1 MLWFAQ
7 MYYRERKSYFQET
20 ESGIIQVLVLSV
32 PVSVR
37 RFSFQPAQADGGSPR
52 AGVSRRNTFMP
63 SEHFSVSG
71 LKGPLRFVSF

>member
-7 MYYRERKSYFQET
+7 MYYRGKKELFLRDKDSVYLD
-20 ESGIIQVLVLSV
+20 SVLSA
-32 PVSVR
+32 PVSVYP
-37 RFSFQPAQADGGSPR
+37 FSFQPAQADGGSPR

-71 LKGPLRFVSF
+71 LKDPLRLFSF